1 MGRRLGYT
9 AQGGLVNEIPGAL
22 YSGDGQSEQFLVLDP
37 LPGHYRLDV
46 LGLGSDA
53 VAILSTPSGDS
64 TFHGNLPAGSSAA
77 VQLNVATLVW
87 KGTVNGVWD
96 VNTTANFIG
105 NPSGKFNNGDQVT
118 FDDSGSNTAI
128 RIAEGGVAPGSVD
141 FSNTAAEN
149 YSLSGGPISG
159 SASLVVSGGGH
170 VTLSNANTYTGGTWV
185 TSGTLEIA
193 SCDALPEGGTLTIG
207 SGGTVILANGLSNV
221 SRSPVPIPE
230 PSTLALLAIGA
241 VALLAYGWR
250 RRKWAT

>member
-1 MGRRLGYT
+1 
-9 AQGGLVNEIPGAL
+9 
-22 YSGDGQSEQFLVLDP
+22 
-37 LPGHYRLDV
+37 
-46 LGLGSDA
+46 
-53 VAILSTPSGDS
+53 
-64 TFHGNLPAGSSAA
+64 
-77 VQLNVATLVW
+77 
-87 KGTVNGVWD
+87 
-96 VNTTANFIG
+96 
-105 NPSGKFNNGDQVT
+105 VT